1 MIWQISRQRSCIEF
15 TAELLHGCR
24 AAVASATLH
33 DQLRWLDVPDR
44 VLFKLAVTVHQCL
57 NGRAPPYLSEHCI
70 PVADGH
76 LLAVPRFRLNTYGR
90 RAFSVAG
97 PMAWNHGVIIR
108 LEAA

>member
-1 MIWQISRQRSCIEF
+1 MTGCCPLLCVVTGTRKFDRGLGQI
-15 TAELLHGCR
+15 
-24 AAVASATLH
+24 LH

-70 PVADGH
+70 PVSSADTRRHLCSANRH

-90 RAFSVAG
+90 RTFSVADPG
-97 PMAWNHGVIIR
+97 PMA
-108 LEAA
+108 

>member
-1 MIWQISRQRSCIEF
+1 MSMIWQISRQQSCIEF
-15 TAELLHGCR
+15 TAELLHGKCY
-24 AAVASATLH
+24 
-33 DQLRWLDVPDR
+33 DQLHWLDVPDR
-44 VLFKLAVTVHQCL
+44 VLFKLALTVHQCL
-57 NGRAPPYLSEHCI
+57 NGRAPPYLSGHCI